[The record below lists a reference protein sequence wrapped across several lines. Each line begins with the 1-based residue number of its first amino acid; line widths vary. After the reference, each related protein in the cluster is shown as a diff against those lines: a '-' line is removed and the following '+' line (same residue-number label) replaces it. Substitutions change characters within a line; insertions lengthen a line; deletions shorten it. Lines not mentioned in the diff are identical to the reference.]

1 MIKFL
6 KKLVNYKKINT
17 LENEVNS
24 LKETIKDELY
34 KEFMNKLSEAKETT
48 RLKQE
53 NKKLRLKVKELKA
66 IIKEDLKGE

>member
-34 KEFMNKLSEAKETT
+34 KEFMNKLSEAQETT
-48 RLKQE
+48 RLKKE
-53 NKKLRLKVKELKA
+53 NKKLRLKIKELKA

>member
-34 KEFMNKLSEAKETT
+34 KEFMNKLAEAKETT
-48 RLKQE
+48 KLKQE
-53 NKKLRLKVKELKA
+53 NKKLRLKIKELKA